1 MDRKNMIIAVLSVTA
16 VVLLCTLVLVHG
28 DWRARDAS
36 LVWADT
42 VDRGG
47 DYILVTG
54 AFSDSN
60 EALYALDGSSDRLN
74 VYQYDP
80 NKKGIVLY
88 HSVDLSNYFVRR

>member
-1 MDRKNMIIAVLSVTA
+1 MDSKNMIIAVLTVTA
-16 VVLLCTLVLVHG
+16 VVLLCTLVLVH
-28 DWRARDAS
+28 RAGREPGGS

-54 AFSDSN
+54 AFADN
-60 EALYALDGSSDRLN
+60 DEALYALDGSNDRLN

-80 NKKGIVLY
+80 NEKGIVLY
-88 HSVDLSNYFVRR
+88 HSVDLRNYFARR